1 MGNPRR
7 EVREGF
13 LEELYHEEELGENL
27 QDGRNVVYGALAA
40 RAILAGVDILAGV
53 GNGSEVHETRE
64 GEGKDKR

>member
-1 MGNPRR
+1 M
-7 EVREGF
+7 REGF

-27 QDGRNVVYGALAA
+27 RDGRNVVYGALAA
-40 RAILAGVDILAGV
+40 RAILAGV